1 MSEPMFPTATA
12 EEAVPFAA
20 PAEEAAGS
28 GGNRKALL
36 AVGGVVAALVVGGG
50 AFFLLTGSGSGGSDE
65 AFVPTVPQKSAAPSA
80 KPQASGGTTVVKV
93 KPVTVAA
100 GHDPFAPLFAVVS
113 ANQGTSGTGVTTTT
127 GTTTT
132 TTTSSGGGTT
142 TTTGSGTGTTASSV
156 TLSVTA
162 IDTVAQTATISVD
175 GKKYATTVGTPFGQ
189 YYMMYSVFNDTCVG
203 VLAGDSS
210 IAVCTTK
217 PVTVTP

>member
-80 KPQASGGTTVVKV
+80 KPSASGGTRVRVQ
-93 KPVTVAA
+93 
-100 GHDPFAPLFAVVS
+100 S
-113 ANQGTSGTGVTTTT
+113 SMANSN
-127 GTTTT
+127 
-132 TTTSSGGGTT
+132 
-142 TTTGSGTGTTASSV
+142 TASIS
-156 TLSVTA
+156 SRPRC
-162 IDTVAQTATISVD
+162 VASR
-175 GKKYATTVGTPFGQ
+175 
-189 YYMMYSVFNDTCVG
+189 
-203 VLAGDSS
+203 SS
-210 IAVCTTK
+210 K
-217 PVTVTP
+217 PR